1 MLGEDNDL
9 GNDLDRLKDKVGY
22 LDDPA
27 KGSLLDAIEEED
39 IPDIDLEDMDEDDF
53 PKRGAAS

>member
-1 MLGEDNDL
+1 M